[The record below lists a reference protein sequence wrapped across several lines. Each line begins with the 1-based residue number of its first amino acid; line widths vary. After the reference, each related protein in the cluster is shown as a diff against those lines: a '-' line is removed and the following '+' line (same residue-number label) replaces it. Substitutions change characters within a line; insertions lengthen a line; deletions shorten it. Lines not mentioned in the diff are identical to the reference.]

1 MLRIGLVGTGL
12 MGDHHLWALQRLTAT
27 GLINAAVTLV
37 HDTDAERA
45 AAFGAEHDVEVAAD
59 LTDLVSRVDVV
70 WITTWTAGHLEPAKA
85 AAAAGLAV
93 FVEKPLAPNLVQC
106 LELADVLR
114 PVPHQVGLILRHAP
128 AYQLLRQLVTSGD
141 YGRPMG
147 AFFRDDQ
154 RFPLDGPYGSTW
166 RADVTKAGG
175 GTLIEHSVHDVDIL
189 TWVLGSPSSVSAHTS
204 AFAEVPGIE
213 DLAMVRLDYPEG
225 HSATLMSVWHK
236 VEGRTTARRIEVFC
250 ENGVLSME
258 GEVGPVV
265 VQTSDGVVAHE
276 TPFPAV
282 LDGLDL
288 DEVPERWR
296 EAAGGLALQAKA
308 FLDGLEVGKPGWPSV
323 DDALIAHRVVDAAY
337 QSAAADGRP
346 VACA

>member
-12 MGDHHLWALQRLTAT
+12 MGEHHLWALQRLTAT

-37 HDTDAERA
+37 HDADRA
-45 AAFGAEHDVEVAAD
+45 RATAFGSDHDVEVADDLAD
-59 LTDLVSRVDVV
+59 LVARVDVA
-70 WITTWTAGHLEPAKA
+70 WITTWTAGHLEPAVA
-85 AAAAGLAV
+85 AAAAGRAV
-93 FVEKPLAPNLVQC
+93 FVEKPLAPNLAEC
-106 LELADVLR
+106 LELAEVLR

-128 AYQLLRQLVTSGD
+128 AYQLLRQLVASEKF
-141 YGRPMG
+141 GRPMG
-147 AFFRDDQ
+147 AMFRDDQ
-154 RFPLDGPYGSTW
+154 HVPLNGPYGSTW
-166 RADVTKAGG
+166 RAEVEKAGG
-175 GTLIEHSVHDVDIL
+175 GTLIEHSVHDVDVL
-189 TWVLGSPSSVSAHTS
+189 TWVLGIPSSVSAHTS
-204 AFAEVPGIE
+204 SFAGTPGIE
-213 DLAMVRLDYPEG
+213 DLAMVRLDYAEG
-225 HSATLMSVWHK
+225 HSASLMSVWHK

-250 ENGVLSME
+250 EHGVLSME

-282 LDGLDL
+282 LDALGL

-308 FLDGLEVGKPGWPSV
+308 FLDGLELGKPGWPSV

-337 QSAAADGRP
+337 RSAATGGHAIP
-346 VACA
+346 CT